1 MNRKSLKLEYVSIFM
16 NENICS
22 VCNREISEHSQEEWL
37 ECLKMEDKS
46 MIDKIRRHYKQEEE

>member
-22 VCNREISEHSQEEWL
+22 IYNREISEHSQEEWR

-46 MIDKIRRHYKQEEE
+46 MLDKIRRHYKQD

>member
-37 ECLKMEDKS
+37 ECLKMEDKL
-46 MIDKIRRHYKQEEE
+46 MTDKIRRHYKQEEE

>member
-1 MNRKSLKLEYVSIFM
+1 MH
-16 NENICS
+16 ENICS
-22 VCNREISEHSQEEWL
+22 ICNREISEHSQEEWL

>member
-16 NENICS
+16 DENICS
-22 VCNREISEHSQEEWL
+22 ICNREISEHSQEEWL
-37 ECLKMEDKS
+37 ECLQKEDKS

>member
-46 MIDKIRRHYKQEEE
+46 TIDKIRRHYKQEEE

>member
-22 VCNREISEHSQEEWL
+22 ICNREISEHSQEEWL

-46 MIDKIRRHYKQEEE
+46 MT

>member
-16 NENICS
+16 DENICS
-22 VCNREISEHSQEEWL
+22 ICNREISEHSQEEWL